1 MKHRFD
7 LEHALVARERAE
19 DKEKEGPKD
28 AKVTKDEMRLAKEE
42 L

>member
-7 LEHALVARERAE
+7 LKHASIARARAK
-19 DKEKEGPKD
+19 DKEKEAWKD
-28 AKVTKDEMRLAKEE
+28 AKVTEDELRLAKEE